1 MGGETPAD
9 PGRRSRTWSA
19 SPARRWRS
27 GRRTTSSP
35 GPGPRTRCS
44 PTARP
49 SAGAGSCPRMLRD
62 VAERDLST
70 TVLGDRAAGAAAAG
84 ADRRPEGR
92 PRGRRAGH
100 GAGGGG
106 RRPAD
111 DRQHRLALHDGGD
124 RRGERRGAALVPAL
138 LAQRPR
144 AARELRRPRRGRRL
158 RRDRR
163 HRRHLH
169 PRLEAARPA
178 AGLAA
183 LPQGSGNANYFQD
196 PVFRAGPRAAARR
209 RTWAPRPAAT
219 WASLQP
225 RADLGRPRPAARADL
240 AADPGQGDP
249 ARRRRPRGGGPRHR
263 RDRRLQPRRPA
274 GRRRARLARR
284 ARRRSPRRSA
294 TSSPSSSTA
303 ASAAAPTSSRRSP
316 SAPTPSASAAPTSGA
331 WRSTA
336 RRGVETV
343 LKMVL
348 AELDLTMALCGYTEP
363 GPARPRGARPSG
375 PRTRSSGR
383 AAGPARPPGRRGGSP
398 ARPSARDSSASA
410 ASSFSLVRGR

>member
-1 MGGETPAD
+1 MGNPADFYVEIYGRGMGGETPAV
-9 PGRRSRTWSA
+9 PGAGRGPGAPRPRDDGGAGGELRLRRGRDRGHDA
-19 SPARRWRS
+19 RQPRGLPPPPDRAPHAARR
-27 GRRTTSSP
+27 RR
-35 GPGPRTRCS
+35 
-44 PTARP
+44 ARP
-49 SAGAGSCPRMLRD
+49 LDHRARHA
-62 VAERDLST
+62 
-70 TVLGDRAAGAAAAG
+70 AAGAAAARP
-84 ADRRPEGR
+84 DRRPEGR
-92 PRGRRAGH
+92 PRGGRAGD

-111 DRQHRLALHDGGD
+111 DRQHRLPLHDGGD

-183 LPQGSGNANYFQD
+183 LPRRQRQRQLLPGPGL
-196 PVFRAGPRAAARR
+196 PGRPRAAARGGPGR
-209 RTWAPRPAAT
+209 GDRPLPGRA
-219 WASLQP
+219 LQP
-225 RADLGRPRPAARADL
+225 RADLGRPGAAARADL

-249 ARRRRPRGGGPRHR
+249 ARRRRPRGGEPRHR

-284 ARRRSPRRSA
+284 AAGRSPTRSA
-294 TSSPSSSTA
+294 TSSRSSSTA

-336 RRGVETV
+336 RRGS
-343 LKMVL
+343 KR
-348 AELDLTMALCGYTEP
+348 C
-363 GPARPRGARPSG
+363 
-375 PRTRSSGR
+375 
-383 AAGPARPPGRRGGSP
+383 
-398 ARPSARDSSASA
+398 
-410 ASSFSLVRGR
+410 